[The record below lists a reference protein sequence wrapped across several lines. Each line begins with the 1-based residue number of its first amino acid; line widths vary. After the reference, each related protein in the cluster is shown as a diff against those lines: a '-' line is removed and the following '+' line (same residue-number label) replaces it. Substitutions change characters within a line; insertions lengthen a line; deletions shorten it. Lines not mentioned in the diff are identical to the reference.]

1 MNSKQS
7 GRRRFLKGS
16 AAVLGVAAV
25 EGIRPAGAQQA
36 SQSAVIPHSGV
47 RPVSEISQYENLART
62 GNQSRAMTPLQDLQG
77 MITPSHLHFYMNH
90 EQGYLPNINPE
101 EHTLTIFGMV
111 DRPMVL
117 TMADIKRLP
126 SVNRIHF
133 LECNANGNS
142 ARVKVAKNIQEAHGL
157 TSCTEWT
164 GVPLSLLMQ
173 EVGVQGDAK
182 WIMAMSA
189 DTSNHA
195 SSIPMEKVI
204 ADGMI
209 VYGQN
214 GDALRIDQGYPLR
227 LLLPGY
233 GGRINVKWLDRLK
246 VVDQPYMT
254 KQDRTSYM
262 QHTPAGEGAF
272 MLAAGKAIEWH
283 FSAYAKSVITSPTGG
298 QKLPEPGLYDITG
311 LAWSGGGKVRRVEVS
326 TDGGRTWKDAQLQE
340 PILRIA
346 HTRFHFP
353 WRWNGEEAKLQSRCT
368 DENGTVQPSAAE
380 LEKNWA
386 ADLTPNCTE
395 YMGDDCD
402 RIPRRAHRAYIMTW
416 QVNRDGAVLNASDDL
431 RDDDA
436 IEGGHVHNG

>member
-7 GRRRFLKGS
+7 GRRQFLKGS
-16 AAVLGVAAV
+16 AAALGVAAL
-25 EGIRPAGAQQA
+25 EGVRPAAAQQE
-36 SQSAVIPHSGV
+36 SRPPLIPHAGA
-47 RPVSEISQYENLART
+47 RPVSEISQYENLVRT

-77 MITPSHLHFYMNH
+77 IITPSHLHFYMNH
-90 EQGYLPNINPE
+90 EEGYLPNINPE
-101 EHTLTIFGMV
+101 QHTLTIFGMV
-111 DRPMVL
+111 DRPIVL
-117 TMADIKRLP
+117 TMADIRRLP

-133 LECNANGNS
+133 LECNANGNPS
-142 ARVKVAKNIQEAHGL
+142 TVKRAKNIQEAHGL

-173 EVGVQGDAK
+173 EVGVQGDGK
-182 WIMAMSA
+182 WVMAMSA

-195 SSIPMEKVI
+195 SSVPMEKI
-204 ADGMI
+204 MADGMI

-246 VVDQPYMT
+246 VVDTPYMT

-272 MLAAGKAIEWH
+272 LLATGKAIEWH
-283 FSAYAKSVITSPTGG
+283 FAAYAKSVITSPTGG
-298 QKLPEPGLYDITG
+298 QKLPGPGLYDITG

-340 PILRIA
+340 PILSIA

-368 DENGTVQPSAAE
+368 DENGTVQPAAGE
-380 LEKNWA
+380 LEKNWDK
-386 ADLTPNCTE
+386 DLSANCSE
-395 YMGDDCD
+395 YMGDDCN

-416 QVNRDGAVLNASDDL
+416 QVNRDGTILNASNDIQGDDV
-431 RDDDA
+431 
-436 IEGGHVHNG
+436 IEGGHIHNG

>member
-1 MNSKQS
+1 MNPKQS

-25 EGIRPAGAQQA
+25 EGIRPASAQQA
-36 SQSAVIPHSGV
+36 SQPAVIPHSGV
-47 RPVSEISQYENLART
+47 RPASEISQYEKLVRT
-62 GNQSRAMTPLQDLQG
+62 GNVSRAMTPLQDLQG

-90 EQGYLPNINPE
+90 EQGHLPNINPE
-101 EHTLTIFGMV
+101 QHKLTIFGMV
-111 DRPMVL
+111 DRPLVL

-126 SVNRIHF
+126 AVSRIHF
-133 LECNANGNS
+133 LECNANGS
-142 ARVKVAKNIQEAHGL
+142 PETVRKAKNIQEAHGL
-157 TSCTEWT
+157 TSCAEWT

-173 EVGVQGDAK
+173 EVGVRGDPK

-195 SSIPMEKVI
+195 SAIPMEKVMS
-204 ADGMI
+204 DGMI
-209 VYGQN
+209 VYAMN
-214 GDALRIDQGYPLR
+214 GDALRIDHGYPLR

-233 GGRINVKWLDRLK
+233 GGRINVKWLDRLN

-272 MLAAGKAIEWH
+272 LLAAGKAIEWH
-283 FSAYAKSVITSPTGG
+283 FAAYAKSVITSPTGG
-298 QKLPEPGLYDITG
+298 QKLPGPGLYDITG
-311 LAWSGGGKVRRVEVS
+311 LAWSGSGTVRRVEVS
-326 TDGGRTWKDAQLQE
+326 TDGGRTWKDAQLQD

-368 DENGTVQPSAAE
+368 DDTGTVQPAATE
-380 LEKNWA
+380 LEKNWGE
-386 ADLTPNCTE
+386 DLSPACTE
-395 YMGDDCD
+395 YMGDDCK

-416 QVNRDGAVLNASDDL
+416 QLNRDGTILNASNDI
-431 RDDDA
+431 RGDDA
-436 IEGGHVHNG
+436 IEGGHIHQ

>member
-1 MNSKQS
+1 MNSRRS

-16 AAVLGVAAV
+16 AVALGAAALKSPLPV
-25 EGIRPAGAQQA
+25 SAQQA
-36 SQSAVIPHSGV
+36 SQPAVIPNSGV
-47 RPVSEISQYENLART
+47 RPVSEISQYEKLVRT
-62 GNQSRAMTPLQDLQG
+62 GNISRAMTPLQDLQG

-90 EQGYLPNINPE
+90 EQGYLPNIDPE
-101 EHTLTIFGMV
+101 NHTLKIFGMV
-111 DRPMVL
+111 DRPLVL

-126 SVNRIHF
+126 AVSRIHF
-133 LECNANGNS
+133 LECNANGNPT
-142 ARVKVAKNIQEAHGL
+142 RVRVAKNIQEAHGL
-157 TSCTEWT
+157 TSCSEWT

-173 EVGVQGDAK
+173 EVGAQRNAK
-182 WIMAMSA
+182 WLIAMSA

-195 SSIPMEKVI
+195 SSIPMEKAI
-204 ADGMI
+204 SDGMI

-262 QHTPAGEGAF
+262 EHTPAGEGAF
-272 MLAAGKAIEWH
+272 MLTSGKALDWH
-283 FSAYAKSVITSPTGG
+283 FAAYAKSVITSPTGG
-298 QKLPEPGLYDITG
+298 QKLPGPGLYNITG
-311 LAWSGGGKVRRVEVS
+311 LAWSGGGAVRRVEVS
-326 TDGGRTWKDAQLQE
+326 TDGGGTWKDAQLQE

-353 WRWNGEEAKLQSRCT
+353 WRWNGDVAKLQSRCT

-380 LEKNWA
+380 LEKNWDEDLSA
-386 ADLTPNCTE
+386 ACTE
-395 YMGDDCD
+395 YMGDDCK
-402 RIPRRAHRAYIMTW
+402 RIPRRANRAYIMTW
-416 QVNRDGAVLNASDDL
+416 QVNRDGTVLNASNDLPDDDL
-431 RDDDA
+431 
-436 IEGGHVHNG
+436 IHGGIIHG